1 MRSSFQRQ
9 SVWASEGLMPQ
20 RYSKGFRPVL
30 LAAAK
35 RQLSHGIR
43 TKFLFEAQAQQ
54 ARLQKAIR
62 QLCRKRLRQL
72 RICTQ
77 NEEAIYEQRTQR
89 ETLEKI
95 VHD

>member
-1 MRSSFQRQ
+1 
-9 SVWASEGLMPQ
+9 MPQ
-20 RYSKGFRPVL
+20 RYSKGFRPEL

-62 QLCRKRLRQL
+62 QLCRKEIATAANLYAK
-72 RICTQ
+72 RIGD
-77 NEEAIYEQRTQR
+77 I
-89 ETLEKI
+89 
-95 VHD
+95 